1 MHVGRHRTVHQRSFV
16 AMLLCVESHC
26 FVRVSDEGCSA
37 TPRISTLSM
46 PPSAITAVI
55 LMLSSLYYL
64 LSSLYIQSKFDVH
77 LTGMEEAM
85 RSIRREGEDVKLL
98 RRNLDI
104 GLAKA
109 MSVLDDTQ
117 TRCDN
122 HT

>member
-1 MHVGRHRTVHQRSFV
+1 
-16 AMLLCVESHC
+16 MLLCVESHC

-55 LMLSSLYYL
+55 LMFPSLYYL

>member
-1 MHVGRHRTVHQRSFV
+1 
-16 AMLLCVESHC
+16 
-26 FVRVSDEGCSA
+26 
-37 TPRISTLSM
+37 
-46 PPSAITAVI
+46 
-55 LMLSSLYYL
+55 
-64 LSSLYIQSKFDVH
+64 
-77 LTGMEEAM
+77 MEEAM

-122 HT
+122 RV

>member
-1 MHVGRHRTVHQRSFV
+1 MSSSGFAAVLEMISSVQYLQ
-16 AMLLCVESHC
+16 LL
-26 FVRVSDEGCSA
+26 
-37 TPRISTLSM
+37 P
-46 PPSAITAVI
+46 
-55 LMLSSLYYL
+55 SSLPPH
-64 LSSLYIQSKFDVH
+64 QSKFDVH